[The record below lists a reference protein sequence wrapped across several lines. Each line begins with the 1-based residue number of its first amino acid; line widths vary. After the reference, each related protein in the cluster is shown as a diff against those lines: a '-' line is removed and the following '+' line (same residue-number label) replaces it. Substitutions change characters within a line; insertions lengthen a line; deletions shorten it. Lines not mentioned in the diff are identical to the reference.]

1 MRHPLPISFFLRGSV
16 EPMALFSLENE
27 DLCAAHGA
35 FYTNLFSANPIDA
48 AAQVELLSHF
58 SSPFLT

>member
-1 MRHPLPISFFLRGSV
+1 M